1 MILAPG
7 TDEGGVMVV
16 STKPRYP
23 ADAPSLAFEK
33 KLFEPSLQGESAG
46 CLSSNTMHPRPPR
59 GEYRVF
65 VIKHSVPFLKHPVCT
80 SACFAAAL
88 RLNYIHDMYIL
99 ILQ

>member
-1 MILAPG
+1 
-7 TDEGGVMVV
+7 MVV

-65 VIKHSVPFLKHPVCT
+65 VIKHSVPFFEAPCMHLCVLCRCVKT
-80 SACFAAAL
+80 ELYS
-88 RLNYIHDMYIL
+88 
-99 ILQ
+99 